1 LLKFSDARNFGRTV
15 TGLLLISA
23 PALLVIG
30 SIVAPDTD
38 HKNKLRELSAIA
50 AHKGTYVVS
59 GVIFLL
65 GTLLM
70 VFAGAGLIRMFRGR
84 RGVTLGQVAGVG
96 VMLAGTVGAGW
107 YALGAMEYE
116 MVHERGLNTVA
127 LAQFLHKSDQAA
139 AITPLFVI
147 FLIGAVI
154 GLVLLGIASW
164 RTRTVPIW
172 AAVLIIIA
180 GPVSFFAQGH
190 VGSIIGNVVLL
201 AALSTLGVR
210 ALSMTDEEWEAPRE
224 RPAIAPQPQPESAVA
239 TA

>member
-84 RGVTLGQVAGVG
+84 RGVTLGQVAG
-96 VMLAGTVGAGW
+96 
-107 YALGAMEYE
+107 
-116 MVHERGLNTVA
+116 
-127 LAQFLHKSDQAA
+127 
-139 AITPLFVI
+139 
-147 FLIGAVI
+147 
-154 GLVLLGIASW
+154 
-164 RTRTVPIW
+164 
-172 AAVLIIIA
+172 
-180 GPVSFFAQGH
+180 
-190 VGSIIGNVVLL
+190 
-201 AALSTLGVR
+201 
-210 ALSMTDEEWEAPRE
+210 
-224 RPAIAPQPQPESAVA
+224 
-239 TA
+239 